1 MNTPR
6 PLPTAA
12 GEDDASPRVSLR
24 DWAALVRQLQSCLV
38 DHVGRRLSDLDM
50 PFLQWALMLR
60 LGRRGPCTLAELAR
74 ELRADGATLM
84 RAVDRAED
92 RGLLS
97 RERCTTDRRL
107 VYLQPTEAGQKVI
120 ERIWSEVVWVQQ
132 RYLEGFSD
140 GERQQLLGFLERMA
154 VNAEGLDR
162 LA

>member
-1 MNTPR
+1 MSTPR
-6 PLPTAA
+6 PTSATHEATAH
-12 GEDDASPRVSLR
+12 PHMQQR
-24 DWAALVRQLQSCLV
+24 DWAALVRQLQLSLV

-50 PFLQWALMLR
+50 PFLQWVLMLR

-84 RAVDRAED
+84 RAVDRTED
-92 RGLLS
+92 RGLLA
-97 RERCTTDRRL
+97 RVRCTTDRRQVFL
-107 VYLQPTEAGQKVI
+107 EPTEAGQKVI

-132 RYLEGFSD
+132 RYLEGFSN

-154 VNAEGLDR
+154 SNAEGLDR